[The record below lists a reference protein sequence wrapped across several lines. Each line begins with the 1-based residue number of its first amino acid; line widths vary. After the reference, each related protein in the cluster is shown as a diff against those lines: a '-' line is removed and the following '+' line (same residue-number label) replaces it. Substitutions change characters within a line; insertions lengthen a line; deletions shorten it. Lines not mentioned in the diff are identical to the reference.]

1 MAGLLS
7 LPRRLALPAG
17 LRLSPANSKSAAVA
31 TGLAMLGAGALVL
44 ALDLAF
50 RTALPPDYVQFYTGP
65 LWPRLVFSCLGAIR
79 EELLYRLVLT
89 TAFAALPAMW
99 GKRAGPRWMIFAIA
113 AAQLV
118 NVEWLVFEAAPWGA
132 LRFWLVGCVWGWLYW
147 RHGLVSAL
155 LGHGTLHLLLDPLLL
170 AVLAP

>member
-1 MAGLLS
+1 MAGMLS
-7 LPRRLALPAG
+7 LPRRFAWPAG
-17 LRLSPANSKSAAVA
+17 LGLLPADAKSAATA
-31 TGLAMLGAGALVL
+31 TGLAMLGVGALVL

-50 RTALPPDYVQFYTGP
+50 RTALPPDYVTHYTAP
-65 LWPRLVFSCLGAIR
+65 LWPRVVFSCLGALK

-89 TAFAALPAMW
+89 TALAALPMLW
-99 GKRAGPRWMIFAIA
+99 GKRAGTGWMIFAIA

-155 LGHGTLHLLLDPLLL
+155 IGHGTVHLLLDPLLL
-170 AVLAP
+170 WAL